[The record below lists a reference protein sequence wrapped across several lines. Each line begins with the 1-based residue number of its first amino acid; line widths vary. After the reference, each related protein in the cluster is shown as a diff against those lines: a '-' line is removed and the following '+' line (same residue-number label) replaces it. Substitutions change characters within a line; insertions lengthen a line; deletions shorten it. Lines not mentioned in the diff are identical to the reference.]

1 MGSKGEEG
9 DARLAAHNTT
19 MCIGDDWGFLD
30 GDVAKSRKLNAG
42 KFCALLLL
50 LVVCCCCCCCSF
62 PPVSVSVLML
72 FPPSINPSHRP
83 CSSRITSQNT
93 DSHEV
98 GGWEVSESLL

>member
-42 KFCALLLL
+42 KFCALSFVAVVVVDRVLLL
-50 LVVCCCCCCCSF
+50 LLLFLPPCFCVCVNVV
-62 PPVSVSVLML
+62 PTIHQPVTQTL
-72 FPPSINPSHRP
+72 FFKNNKPKHRQP
-83 CSSRITSQNT
+83 
-93 DSHEV
+93 
-98 GGWEVSESLL
+98 